1 MAKRLIGA
9 LLAAAFLTALLWFS
23 QQRPVSDV
31 VSGLIEADEL
41 RLGSRVGGRVAK
53 VLVKEGQAVQAG
65 DLLVELEPFDL
76 RERRGQAEAALAER
90 RAEFSRIKT
99 GFREEEIAQGRS
111 RLKQLQA
118 YQEKLRSGPRP
129 QEINAAEADV
139 ELAHADLKLATLTF
153 NRVETLYGKQAATR
167 DDLDEAATKLSVAQA
182 RSRSAAEHLDLLKAG
197 TRTEELAQAEAQV
210 EEATEALKLLERG
223 SRPEDVQRA
232 EASVLAAEA
241 ALQAVDQQLAEL
253 RIVATS
259 SGTVDA
265 IDLQPG
271 ELVPA
276 GAPVLTLIDT
286 SHLWVR
292 AYVPEN
298 RLNLM
303 ENDAVEVSVD
313 SFAGRKFAARVT
325 FIAREAE
332 FTPRNVQTPE
342 ERSKQVFRI
351 KVTLQEGL
359 DVLRPGMNADVW
371 LRMAGS
377 ERQP

>member
-1 MAKRLIGA
+1 MTKRLIGA
-9 LLAAAFLTALLWFS
+9 LLAATVLTSLLWFS
-23 QQRPVSDV
+23 QQRPASNV
-31 VSGLIEADEL
+31 VSGFIEADEL

-76 RERRGQAEAALAER
+76 RERRSQADAALAER
-90 RAEFSRIKT
+90 RAELSRIKT
-99 GFREEEIAQGRS
+99 GFREEEIAQGRA
-111 RLKQLQA
+111 RRKQLQA

-129 QEINAAEADV
+129 QEINAAEADM
-139 ELAHADLKLATLTF
+139 ELANADLKLATLTF

-167 DDLDEAATKLSVAQA
+167 DEFDEAATKLSVAQA

-210 EEATEALKLLERG
+210 EEATEALRLLERG
-223 SRPEDVQRA
+223 SRLEDVQRA

-259 SGTVDA
+259 AGTVDA

-298 RLNLM
+298 RLNLT
-303 ENDAVEVSVD
+303 ENDAVQVSVD

-371 LRMAGS
+371 LRPAES